1 MCRTIPFDKLPSA
14 FDDFIAGKVTRRVVV
29 DLSE

>member
-1 MCRTIPFDKLPSA
+1 MCRTIPFADLPRV
-14 FDDFIAGKVTRRVVV
+14 FDDFIDSKVNRRVVV